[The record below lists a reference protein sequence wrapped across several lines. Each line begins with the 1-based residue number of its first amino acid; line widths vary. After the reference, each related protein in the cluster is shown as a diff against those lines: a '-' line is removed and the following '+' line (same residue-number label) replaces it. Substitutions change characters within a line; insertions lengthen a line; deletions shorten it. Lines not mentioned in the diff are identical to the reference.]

1 MYLFLLFL
9 IYLAFVTLGLPDAL
23 LGSAWPV
30 MYPAFKVPVS
40 YAGIVMMIITG
51 CTIISSL
58 YTNRLVGRYGTGL
71 VTAVSALVTGAALCG
86 FSLSNNFWLL
96 CLWAV
101 PCGLGAGAV
110 DAALNNFVALHYA
123 AKHMNWLHCFW
134 GVGASVGPYIMGYCL
149 TVNHSWQR
157 GYAIVGLIQVLLAVV
172 LFGSLPVWRR
182 KEQKQEG
189 LNTVSK
195 PVRLREA
202 WRISGVKQVLLA
214 FFSYC
219 ALETTTGLWASSYLV
234 LQRGIG
240 AAVAAKWVSL
250 FYLGI
255 TFGRFLSG
263 FVADRVGNRMMIRS
277 GLVIIAVGLLVM
289 VLPGLSDL
297 ASLAGLLLTGLGCAP
312 IYPAIIHETP
322 RNFGVENSQTIIGL
336 QMACAY
342 TGSALMPPV
351 FGFLANLFSIA
362 LYPIYLGLFLV
373 LMLIMTE
380 RLNQR
385 LNQKQ

>member
-1 MYLFLLFL
+1 
-9 IYLAFVTLGLPDAL
+9 
-23 LGSAWPV
+23 
-30 MYPAFKVPVS
+30 
-40 YAGIVMMIITG
+40 
-51 CTIISSL
+51 
-58 YTNRLVGRYGTGL
+58 
-71 VTAVSALVTGAALCG
+71 
-86 FSLSNNFWLL
+86 
-96 CLWAV
+96 
-101 PCGLGAGAV
+101 
-110 DAALNNFVALHYA
+110 
-123 AKHMNWLHCFW
+123 
-134 GVGASVGPYIMGYCL
+134 
-149 TVNHSWQR
+149 
-157 GYAIVGLIQVLLAVV
+157 
-172 LFGSLPVWRR
+172 
-182 KEQKQEG
+182 
-189 LNTVSK
+189 
-195 PVRLREA
+195 
-202 WRISGVKQVLLA
+202 
-214 FFSYC
+214 
-219 ALETTTGLWASSYLV
+219 
-234 LQRGIG
+234 
-240 AAVAAKWVSL
+240 
-250 FYLGI
+250 
-255 TFGRFLSG
+255 
-263 FVADRVGNRMMIRS
+263 MMIRS